1 MLVEEW
7 REYVLC
13 SKGWVDLA
21 LFSNFSHLQGLID
34 KKYTV
39 FPTYCTLRSLRQ
51 LAKA

>member
-1 MLVEEW
+1 MMVEEL
-7 REYVLC
+7 REYVV
-13 SKGWVDLA
+13 GWVDLA
-21 LFSNFSHLQGLID
+21 LFSNFSHFQGLID